1 MPMLPEV
8 VEMLG
13 GKAFDIQIELMVSG
27 FVVLGCIIALV
38 YVQIFLD
45 DNLKPKREPFEF
57 VPRLFWSKSADE
69 VEKKDWVVEDQINC
83 DLNRA
88 CSYQSTSKVLEIS
101 KEVVIVNDKIKFEMA
116 AWVLT

>member
-1 MPMLPEV
+1 LAEKDTIKSAMPMLPEV

-45 DNLKPKREPFEF
+45 DNLKPKRDPFEF

-69 VEKKDWVVEDQINC
+69 VNKKD
-83 DLNRA
+83 
-88 CSYQSTSKVLEIS
+88 
-101 KEVVIVNDKIKFEMA
+101 
-116 AWVLT
+116 